1 MTDLPSSDVPHDAV
15 DLSEPRRIH
24 VVGVGGPGM
33 NPIAAVLTAQ
43 GHEVS
48 GSDMKDSSGLGRLRA
63 LGVDVTV
70 GHDPSLIDDVDVVV
84 RSTAIPDRNIELV
97 AASDRG
103 VPIARRAGVLHG
115 ISQLRRTIAVA
126 GTHGKT
132 TSSSM
137 LSLAMVEAD
146 LFPSFIVGGDL
157 NEIGSGSVWDT
168 NGEWFVVEADES
180 DGTFLHLDPEIA
192 VVTNVERDHLEFHGS
207 FDNLLDAFRRFLRG
221 ATRQRVVCCDDEWAA
236 ALGAEVGAVTFGTAE
251 GADYRIVDVVHHH
264 TSTSF
269 AIEIDG
275 EPTDSVELP
284 IPGLYNVRNAVAA
297 FVAGHLAGGEPQ
309 KLLNALGRFAGVAR
323 RFEFRGEADGI
334 TFVDDYAH
342 LATEVAEAISAARS
356 GDWRRVVAVFQP
368 HRYSRTA
375 DVWEDF
381 ADAFVQADL
390 TVLTDIY
397 PAGEPVRPGITG
409 MLLVDGVLGA
419 HPWSEVAYLPTRDQ
433 LRRHLVMTLSP
444 GDLCLTMG
452 AGDLTSLAR
461 RADRRHR
468 GCTWVTPPQPR

>member
-1 MTDLPSSDVPHDAV
+1 MTQLPLSDVPDDAV
-15 DLSEPRRIH
+15 DLSSSRRVH

-33 NPIAAVLTAQ
+33 NPIAAVLAAQ
-43 GHEVS
+43 GHAVS
-48 GSDMKDSSGLGRLRA
+48 GSDMKDSAGLGRLRA

-70 GHDPSLIDDVDVVV
+70 GHDPALVADVDVVV

-97 AASDRG
+97 AASQAG
-103 VPIARRAGVLHG
+103 IPIARRAGILHG
-115 ISQLRRTIAVA
+115 ISKLRRTIAVA

-192 VVTNVERDHLEFHGS
+192 VVTNIERDHLEFHGN
-207 FDNLLDAFRRFLRG
+207 FENLLDAFRRFLRG
-221 ATRQRVVCCDDEWAA
+221 ATGQSIVCRDDEWAA
-236 ALGAEVGAVTFGTAE
+236 VLGAEVGAVTYGTSA
-251 GADYRIVDVVHHH
+251 GADYRIIDVVHHH

-269 AIEIDG
+269 AIEIHG
-275 EPTDSVELP
+275 VATDVVELP

-309 KLLNALGRFAGVAR
+309 KLLRALARFAGVAR
-323 RFEFRGEADGI
+323 RFEFRGEAAGV

-342 LATEVAEAISAARS
+342 LASEVAAAISAARS
-356 GDWRRVVAVFQP
+356 GQWQRVVAVFQP

-375 DVWEDF
+375 DVWQDF
-381 ADAFVQADL
+381 ADAFTEADV

-397 PAGEPVRPGITG
+397 AAGEPARPGITG
-409 MLLVDGVLGA
+409 MLLVDGVLGSN
-419 HPWSEVAYLPTRDQ
+419 PWSHVAYLPTRDQ
-433 LRRHLVMTLSP
+433 LRRYLAATLVS

-452 AGDLTSLAR
+452 AGDLTSLPDELMADIETAR
-461 RADRRHR
+461 
-468 GCTWVTPPQPR
+468 G